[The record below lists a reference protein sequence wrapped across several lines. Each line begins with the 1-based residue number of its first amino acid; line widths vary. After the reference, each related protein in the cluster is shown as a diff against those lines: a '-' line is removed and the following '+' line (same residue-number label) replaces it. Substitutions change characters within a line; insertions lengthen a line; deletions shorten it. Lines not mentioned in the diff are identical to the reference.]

1 MCLRVIFVFF
11 LVLLLERG
19 IVLLDMGTIQFYV
32 RGTWFLNE
40 IIILV
45 LNYLL
50 SLPSVP
56 FAFRD
61 RSLGE

>member
-1 MCLRVIFVFF
+1 MCLRVIFVCF